1 VGRPLT
7 AAVGMMDQR
16 PQTGA
21 VPKPNFQGH
30 NSMAALNHN
39 MRAASALV
47 PNMPE
52 KIKFYE
58 EIIPRMKQNL

>member
-1 VGRPLT
+1 
-7 AAVGMMDQR
+7 
-16 PQTGA
+16 
-21 VPKPNFQGH
+21 
-30 NSMAALNHN
+30 MAALNHN

-58 EIIPRMKQNL
+58 EIIPRMK

>member
-1 VGRPLT
+1 
-7 AAVGMMDQR
+7 MMDQR

-21 VPKPNFQGH
+21 VPKPNFLGH

-58 EIIPRMKQNL
+58 EIIPRMK